1 MQEKQKN
8 MPAMKNDKNEVV
20 QNTPVEPG
28 EQKKL
33 WNSQRIIKY
42 TVYGIF
48 ILVFL
53 WVSSQLFFETQTENA
68 LVSVKEFV
76 SAHEEGIGL
85 DTLRV
90 IYPDEPASL
99 EPTLLDP
106 TTRQRTLNIYEPL
119 VKPDRDLTIK
129 PALAL
134 SWGLITPT
142 TWEFRLRPNVKFH
155 DGSSFDIY
163 DVAAGFE
170 RASSYEGSQVAGF
183 LDSIKKLEIIDEFT
197 LRIETNEPDPLLL
210 QKLSMILII
219 PSELKDEENIVA
231 TGTGPYRFIQ
241 VEQGEKIKVERFQD
255 YWGSQAKFSTVEM
268 ISKIDK
274 NERVRMFANGDADL
288 LAFVPFDAVSAVKE
302 RNFEI
307 AEMPSL
313 EVQFLLFNMNSKY
326 FKERENREAF
336 SLAIDQD
343 GLTEAVGGYARPVSQ
358 FVSNGIFGFN
368 PDIVKHEYNLK
379 KAEKLA
385 GEIKGK
391 TLHFHLPVGMDVLGE
406 HVRQQ
411 LAKIGVFIVVSYLD
425 MPKLLESIEQRKA
438 DLYFFGF
445 KSDLG
450 DSADFLNVIVHSDA
464 DFNVGNYENVEVDA
478 LIEESLIEMDPS
490 LRLEALQEAMRI
502 IVEDDIF
509 GVPLFEYET
518 LFSFSDKLE
527 MQPRIDGFIYFDE
540 LKIK

>member
-8 MPAMKNDKNEVV
+8 RSVDGNDTNE
-20 QNTPVEPG
+20 PVKYEEGKEINFRKTSPG
-28 EQKKL
+28 
-33 WNSQRIIKY
+33 IIKY
-42 TVYGIF
+42 AIYSVF

-68 LVSVKEFV
+68 LASVKEFV
-76 SAHEEGIGL
+76 SAREEVGKL

-119 VKPDRDLTIK
+119 VSPDRDLKIK
-129 PALAL
+129 PTLAL

-142 TWEFRLRPNVKFH
+142 IWEFRLRPNVKFH

-163 DVAAGFE
+163 DVAASFE
-170 RASSYEGSQVAGF
+170 RASSHEGSQVAGF

-219 PSELKDEENIVA
+219 PSEFKDEENIMA

-241 VEQGEKIKVERFQD
+241 VEPGEKIKVERFQD
-255 YWGSQAKFSTVEM
+255 YWGSQAKFSAVDM
-268 ISKIDK
+268 ISKTDK

-313 EVQFLLFNMNSKY
+313 EVQFLLFNMDSKY

-368 PDIVKHEYNLK
+368 PDIAKHEYNLK
-379 KAEKLA
+379 KAEELV
-385 GEIKGK
+385 GGIKGK

-411 LAKIGVFIVVSYLD
+411 LAKIGVFVVISYLD

-450 DSADFLNVIVHSDA
+450 DSVDFLNVIVHSDA
-464 DFNVGNYENVEVDA
+464 DFNVGNYENAEVDS
-478 LIEESLIEMDPS
+478 LIEKSLVEMDPS
-490 LRLEALQEAMRI
+490 LRLDALQEAMRI